1 MTTDTKRW
9 TNWQKC
15 IANIKINVRNK
26 GSRRI
31 QTAQLVISGCS
42 QKSSYTGLKGLLDF
56 RKDYQLVRVEWLSAL
71 AQTVL

>member
-1 MTTDTKRW
+1 M
-9 TNWQKC
+9 C
-15 IANIKINVRNK
+15 GIKV
-26 GSRRI
+26 SRRI
-31 QTAQLVISGCS
+31 QTAQLVLSGCS